1 MRKKYAADMQ
11 LLEWDARA
19 YDKLPLPHQR
29 WGREA
34 IRRLELAGDE
44 TVMELGCGTGRDAE
58 LLLDAL
64 PNGRVV
70 VVDGSEQMLAQLR
83 HRLAGRMDQVTVVQ
97 ADLCQA
103 LPRFDEPADAALSV
117 ATLHWLPDHDVVFQT
132 VAAAL
137 RPGGRFVAEAG
148 GAGNVY
154 RVRAAVH
161 TVSGS
166 SDGDGGQ
173 LWNFAGIEQTTR
185 RLRRAGF
192 TDITV
197 ELVPDSAILQRG
209 AQFEAYLATVILA
222 AQLRELPAHQRQP
235 FVHAVA
241 RELGEPVI
249 DYVRLQ
255 IDATRASPR

>member
-1 MRKKYAADMQ
+1 MQ

-19 YDKLPLPHQR
+19 YDQLPLPHQR

-34 IRRLELAGDE
+34 VRRLQLAGDE

-70 VVDGSEQMLAQLR
+70 AVDGSAQMLAQLR
-83 HRLAGRMDQVTVVQ
+83 HRLAGRMDRVTVVQ
-97 ADLCQA
+97 ADLRQ
-103 LPRFDEPADAALSV
+103 PRGQLGLFDEPVDAVLSV

-148 GAGNVY
+148 GAGNVD
-154 RVRAAVH
+154 RVRAAVR

-166 SDGDGGQ
+166 GDGDGGQ
-173 LWNFAGIEQTTR
+173 LWNFADIEQTTR

-192 TDITV
+192 TGITV
-197 ELVPDSAILQRG
+197 ELVPDSAVLARG
-209 AQFEAYLATVILA
+209 AQFEAYLATVVLA
-222 AQLRELPAHQRQP
+222 AVLRELPAHQRQP
-235 FVHAVA
+235 FVNAVA

-255 IDATRASPR
+255 IDATRGSPP

>member
-1 MRKKYAADMQ
+1 VA
-11 LLEWDARA
+11 
-19 YDKLPLPHQR
+19 
-29 WGREA
+29 
-34 IRRLELAGDE
+34 
-44 TVMELGCGTGRDAE
+44 
-58 LLLDAL
+58 
-64 PNGRVV
+64 
-70 VVDGSEQMLAQLR
+70 VDGSAQMLAQLR
-83 HRLAGRMDQVTVVQ
+83 HRLADRLDRVTVVQ
-97 ADLCQA
+97 ADLRDA
-103 LPRFDEPADAALSV
+103 RREPRLFDEPVDAVLSV

-148 GAGNVY
+148 GAGNVA
-154 RVRAAVH
+154 RVLAALR

-166 SDGDGGQ
+166 SDGGGGQ
-173 LWNFAGIEQTTR
+173 SWNFAGIEQTTH

-197 ELVPDSAILQRG
+197 ELVPDSAVLERG
-209 AQFEAYLATVILA
+209 AQFEAYLTTVVLA
-222 AQLRELPAHQRQP
+222 AQLRQLPAQQRRP

-255 IDATRASPR
+255 IDATRASLP

>member
-1 MRKKYAADMQ
+1 MQ
-11 LLEWDARA
+11 LLEWNASA
-19 YDKLPLPHQR
+19 YDQLPLPHQR
-29 WGREA
+29 WGRQA
-34 IRRLELAGDE
+34 IRRLQLAGDE

-70 VVDGSEQMLAQLR
+70 AVDGSEQMLAQLR
-83 HRLAGRMDQVTVVQ
+83 HRLAGRMDRVTVVR
-97 ADLCQA
+97 ADLRQS
-103 LPRFDEPADAALSV
+103 PRQPGLFDEPVDAVLSV

-132 VAAAL
+132 VAASL

-148 GAGNVY
+148 GTGNIE
-154 RVRAAVH
+154 RVRVALR
-161 TVSGS
+161 TVDGSGGS

-185 RLRRAGF
+185 RLQRAGF

-197 ELVPDSAILQRG
+197 ELVPDSAVLERG
-209 AQFEAYLATVILA
+209 EQFDAYLATVILA
-222 AQLRELPAHQRQP
+222 AQLRDLPAHQRQP
-235 FVHAVA
+235 FVRAVA
-241 RELGEPVI
+241 RELDEPVV

-255 IDATRASPR
+255 IDATRASLP